1 MRGRTLARRLSLL
14 WARSVAALS
23 MPTIIL
29 SRLVKDGW
37 LRRVDRD
44 MYARPDLL
52 LSEHISLTKVTLRVS
67 KVVSGLLS
75 ALRVYSLG
83 AQTPHQVWQVIAQ
96 NLPTPCVEDSS
107 LRPTH
112 MSGRVLS
119 EGVQEMQ
126 VFNAAKAIV
135 ASFKYR
141 NKICIDVALKALCDS
156 REQRKVP
163 MDELSYYKDI
173 NRLSNVMRPYMESV
187 IA

>member
-1 MRGRTLARRLSLL
+1 MARRLSLL

-83 AQTPHQVWQVIAQ
+83 AQTPHQVWQVIA
-96 NLPTPCVEDSS
+96 
-107 LRPTH
+107 
-112 MSGRVLS
+112 
-119 EGVQEMQ
+119 
-126 VFNAAKAIV
+126 AA
-135 ASFKYR
+135 
-141 NKICIDVALKALCDS
+141 
-156 REQRKVP
+156 
-163 MDELSYYKDI
+163 
-173 NRLSNVMRPYMESV
+173 
-187 IA
+187 